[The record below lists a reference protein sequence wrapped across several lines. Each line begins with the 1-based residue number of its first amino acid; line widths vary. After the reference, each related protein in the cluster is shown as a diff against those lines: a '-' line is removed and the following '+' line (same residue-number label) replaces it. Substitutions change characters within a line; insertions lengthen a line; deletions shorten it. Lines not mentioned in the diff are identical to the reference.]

1 VKFFLHAP
9 IPPPRLWVASVDAEP
24 PPGHIRLI
32 GCSISPRGKTPG
44 SNPVDSEDIPHETST
59 GTDMVPIDNLR
70 VQTQRLFE
78 AFARCDD
85 AGRAE
90 VLKIAEV
97 LAGAA

>member
-1 VKFFLHAP
+1 
-9 IPPPRLWVASVDAEP
+9 
-24 PPGHIRLI
+24 
-32 GCSISPRGKTPG
+32 
-44 SNPVDSEDIPHETST
+44 
-59 GTDMVPIDNLR
+59 MVPIDNLR